1 MFSYIYGHNQ
11 FSNAMSLFAENEYA
25 TYHIQEDILFITY
38 KKGIVINLATAIQIV
53 EDRLSLQ
60 EGLSYPVLCD
70 IREVRC
76 IDKAARDYLA
86 VEGSLL
92 IDSVAYLVEPTVSKT
107 ISEFYIH
114 INTPAVASKNFT
126 DVEAAKAFLRR

>member
-1 MFSYIYGHNQ
+1 MP
-11 FSNAMSLFAENEYA
+11 LFLENEYA
-25 TYHIQEDILFITY
+25 AYHIQEEILFVTY
-38 KKGIVINLATAIQIV
+38 KRGIIINLPAAIQIV
-53 EDRLSLQ
+53 EDRLALQ

-92 IDSVAYLVEPTVSKT
+92 IDAVAYLVEPTVSRA
-107 ISEFYIH
+107 ISDFYIH
-114 INTPAVASKNFT
+114 INNPPVPSKNFT
-126 DVEAAKAFLRR
+126 DIEAAKAFLKK

>member
-1 MFSYIYGHNQ
+1 MPLFS
-11 FSNAMSLFAENEYA
+11 ENEYA
-25 TYHIQEDILFITY
+25 TYHIQEDILFVTY
-38 KKGIVINLATAIQIV
+38 KKGIFINLPTAIQIV
-53 EDRLSLQ
+53 EDRLVLQ

-70 IREVRC
+70 IREVRS

-92 IDSVAYLVEPTVSKT
+92 IDAVAYLVEPTVSKA

-114 INTPAVASKNFT
+114 INKPPIPSKNFT
-126 DVEAAKAFLRR
+126 DIEAAKAFLRRTPN